1 MGKGGDSIKPPGAL
15 LQGLK
20 GVPPCRVEQMTAVD
34 SQTRSSWWIIT
45 VNNPSDSDVT
55 VIQAL
60 PSFVRYCK
68 GQQEV
73 GENGTLHI
81 QAVANTSQVRMSQMK
96 GWLPRAHF
104 ETLKTKQ
111 HIANACNYVWKDDT
125 AVAGTRFE
133 CGAIVERAKTFDDI
147 LYDIADWLVDNPERM
162 YSIDKAELEAWV
174 GLSYD
179 QAIQNEFN
187 RAANSMVKTDL
198 ALASTLVRPDLF
210 RAWKM
215 FRETFIEQVRLD
227 RQTKVVV
234 TAV

>member
-1 MGKGGDSIKPPGAL
+1 
-15 LQGLK
+15 
-20 GVPPCRVEQMTAVD
+20 MTAVD
-34 SQTRSSWWIIT
+34 SQTRASWWIIT
-45 VNNPSDSDVT
+45 VNNPDESDWT
-55 VIQAL
+55 ALKAL

-73 GENGTLHI
+73 GSNGTPHI

-104 ETLKTKQ
+104 ETLKSKQ
-111 HIANACNYVWKDDT
+111 HIANAIEYVWKDDT

-133 CGAIVERAKTFDDI
+133 SGAVVERSKTFDDI
-147 LYDIADWLVDNPERM
+147 LYDIADWLVDNPEGM
-162 YSIDKAELEAWV
+162 FSIDKQELDQWE

-179 QAIQNEFN
+179 KAIELEFR
-187 RAANSMVKTDL
+187 RAVNVLLKTDL
-198 ALASTLVRPDLF
+198 ALASLLVRPDLF

-215 FRETFIEQVRLD
+215 FRETFLEQVRLD